1 VFCRKKRKK
10 TVKKIEGGLWDY
22 MVKYMAEQGVR
33 LSILQSL
40 RMVECNVLVGD
51 KPVGLTIFRIFHP
64 AAVKNEGVT
73 INEYQSLDSHPELI
87 LYEGYYETTDG
98 RATNIKIE
106 KKQGK
111 EPDSVDKDDNGN

>member
-1 VFCRKKRKK
+1 MFWRKKRKK

-22 MVKYMAEQGVR
+22 MVKYVAKQGVR

-51 KPVGLTIFRIFHP
+51 KPVGVTMFRIFHP
-64 AAVKNEGVT
+64 AAVKNKGVA
-73 INEYQSLDSHPELI
+73 INDYHSLDSHPELV

-98 RATNIKIE
+98 LATNIKIE
-106 KKQGK
+106 K
-111 EPDSVDKDDNGN
+111 S